1 MNLTLIRRPQL
12 ILFDLDDTLVGSTE
26 IYQKCYQ
33 DMKLDMA
40 LFNEAKTWIKT
51 NLGSAHVSNHQRF
64 LYFKRY
70 LELKSQFSPEALLK
84 MISHYEELLQ
94 SYMRE
99 QWILLQ
105 RAALFFELKK
115 QYRLAL
121 VTNETARTQVIKLN
135 ALDPK
140 NEFFEFMITSE
151 EIGVEKPD
159 QKIFA
164 EIFRRAQ
171 LKPEDSLMIGDSVS
185 NDLKPLKAM
194 GAQVIGTREFLQPE
208 SLESFI
214 WVQDLNDIL
223 NPLSSI

>member
-1 MNLTLIRRPQL
+1 MTITLIRKPQL

-33 DMKLDMA
+33 DMKLD
-40 LFNEAKTWIKT
+40 LPVFTEAKTWIKT
-51 NLGSAHVSNHQRF
+51 NLGSRHVSNHQRF

-105 RAALFFELKK
+105 RAALFLELKK

-121 VTNETARTQVIKLN
+121 VTNETTRTQVVKLN

-140 NEFFEFMITSE
+140 NEVFEFMITSE
-151 EIGVEKPD
+151 EIGAEKPD
-159 QKIFA
+159 PKIFA
-164 EIFRRAQ
+164 EVFRRAG
-171 LKPEDSLMIGDSVS
+171 LKPQDCLMIGDSVT
-185 NDLKPLKAM
+185 NDLKPLKDM

-208 SLESFI
+208 SSENFP
-214 WVQDLNDIL
+214 WVQDLNEIL
-223 NPLSSI
+223 IPLSSV